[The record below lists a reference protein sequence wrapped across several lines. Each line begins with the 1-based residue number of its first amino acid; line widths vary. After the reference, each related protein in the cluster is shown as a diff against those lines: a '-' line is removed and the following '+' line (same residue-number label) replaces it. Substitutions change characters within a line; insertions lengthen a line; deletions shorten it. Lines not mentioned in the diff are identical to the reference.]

1 MRYAELLIVFGMVL
15 INALLAAYEIAL
27 ASISTVRLQTLVK
40 QQRVGATAAL
50 RMKEGIEK
58 SLAVVQLGITLVGLT
73 AGAAGGASAAE
84 DIAPFFRERG
94 WGAWGADVLAMILV
108 VAPLTALTIVAG
120 ELIPKLFA
128 LRNKEWVCLTL
139 SPPMWFFSLSVWP
152 IVWMLESSAGLVV
165 GWVERFWHPRQHAD
179 LRNEAAALMDLRSI
193 ASLARAS
200 ALIGPREENMIV
212 GAARLASRQLREI
225 IVPAEH
231 IHLLSL
237 HDPLAES
244 LAAAQADMHTRF
256 PITDRAITDRLITDR
271 PISNTQ
277 GDPQGI
283 VGYVTFKDIV
293 AGLRPQPPLSMA
305 SILRHVPTLGPDVT
319 ISAALEQLLKER
331 THIAVVKDEG
341 AVIGMITLEDIVEE
355 LIGDIQDEHDLLPVH
370 VIRSG
375 EGWVVGGGATLGRL
389 SELTPLAI
397 GGDDPTM
404 TLSEWLIRRLGKPP
418 RVGDEWRGPEGRFVV
433 RKIRRQRALEVAINA
448 PPTAEPPPRVA

>member
-1 MRYAELLIVFGMVL
+1 
-15 INALLAAYEIAL
+15 
-27 ASISTVRLQTLVK
+27 
-40 QQRVGATAAL
+40 
-50 RMKEGIEK
+50 
-58 SLAVVQLGITLVGLT
+58 
-73 AGAAGGASAAE
+73 
-84 DIAPFFRERG
+84 
-94 WGAWGADVLAMILV
+94 
-108 VAPLTALTIVAG
+108 
-120 ELIPKLFA
+120 
-128 LRNKEWVCLTL
+128 
-139 SPPMWFFSLSVWP
+139 MWFFSLSVWP

-165 GWVERFWHPRQHAD
+165 GWVERFWHPRQHSD

-256 PITDRAITDRLITDR
+256 PITDRAISD
-271 PISNTQ
+271 TQ

-293 AGLRPQPPLSMA
+293 AGLRPQPPLPME

-389 SELTPLAI
+389 SESTPLAI
-397 GGDDPTM
+397 AGDDPTT

-418 RVGDEWRGPEGRFVV
+418 RVGDELRAPEGRFVV
-433 RKIRRQRALEVAINA
+433 RKIRRQRALEVAIN
-448 PPTAEPPPRVA
+448 PPQTVEPPPRIA

>member
-1 MRYAELLIVFGMVL
+1 
-15 INALLAAYEIAL
+15 
-27 ASISTVRLQTLVK
+27 
-40 QQRVGATAAL
+40 
-50 RMKEGIEK
+50 
-58 SLAVVQLGITLVGLT
+58 
-73 AGAAGGASAAE
+73 
-84 DIAPFFRERG
+84 
-94 WGAWGADVLAMILV
+94 
-108 VAPLTALTIVAG
+108 
-120 ELIPKLFA
+120 
-128 LRNKEWVCLTL
+128 
-139 SPPMWFFSLSVWP
+139 
-152 IVWMLESSAGLVV
+152 
-165 GWVERFWHPRQHAD
+165 
-179 LRNEAAALMDLRSI
+179 
-193 ASLARAS
+193 
-200 ALIGPREENMIV
+200 MIV

-256 PITDRAITDRLITDR
+256 PITDRPITDR
-271 PISNTQ
+271 PFSDTQ

-448 PPTAEPPPRVA
+448 PSTVEPPPRVA

>member
-1 MRYAELLIVFGMVL
+1 
-15 INALLAAYEIAL
+15 
-27 ASISTVRLQTLVK
+27 
-40 QQRVGATAAL
+40 
-50 RMKEGIEK
+50 
-58 SLAVVQLGITLVGLT
+58 
-73 AGAAGGASAAE
+73 
-84 DIAPFFRERG
+84 
-94 WGAWGADVLAMILV
+94 
-108 VAPLTALTIVAG
+108 
-120 ELIPKLFA
+120 
-128 LRNKEWVCLTL
+128 
-139 SPPMWFFSLSVWP
+139 
-152 IVWMLESSAGLVV
+152 
-165 GWVERFWHPRQHAD
+165 
-179 LRNEAAALMDLRSI
+179 MDLRSI

-256 PITDRAITDRLITDR
+256 PITDRAISD
-271 PISNTQ
+271 TQ

-293 AGLRPQPPLSMA
+293 AGLRPQPPLPME

-389 SELTPLAI
+389 SESTPLAI
-397 GGDDPTM
+397 AGDDPTT

-418 RVGDEWRGPEGRFVV
+418 RVGDELRAPEGRFVV
-433 RKIRRQRALEVAINA
+433 RKIRRQRALEVAIN
-448 PPTAEPPPRVA
+448 PPQTVEPPPRIA

>member
-40 QQRVGATAAL
+40 QQRVGAAAAL

-84 DIAPFFRERG
+84 DIAPFFMERG

-152 IVWMLESSAGLVV
+152 IVWMLESSAGFVV

-256 PITDRAITDRLITDR
+256 PITDRAISD
-271 PISNTQ
+271 TQ

-293 AGLRPQPPLSMA
+293 AGLRPQPPLPME

-389 SELTPLAI
+389 RESTPLAI
-397 GGDDPTM
+397 GGDDPTT

-418 RVGDEWRGPEGRFVV
+418 RVGDELRAPEGRFVV
-433 RKIRRQRALEVAINA
+433 RKIRRQRALEVAINP
-448 PPTAEPPPRVA
+448 PPTVEPPPRVA

>member
-1 MRYAELLIVFGMVL
+1 
-15 INALLAAYEIAL
+15 
-27 ASISTVRLQTLVK
+27 
-40 QQRVGATAAL
+40 
-50 RMKEGIEK
+50 
-58 SLAVVQLGITLVGLT
+58 
-73 AGAAGGASAAE
+73 
-84 DIAPFFRERG
+84 
-94 WGAWGADVLAMILV
+94 
-108 VAPLTALTIVAG
+108 
-120 ELIPKLFA
+120 
-128 LRNKEWVCLTL
+128 
-139 SPPMWFFSLSVWP
+139 
-152 IVWMLESSAGLVV
+152 
-165 GWVERFWHPRQHAD
+165 

-256 PITDRAITDRLITDR
+256 PITDRAISD
-271 PISNTQ
+271 TQ

-305 SILRHVPTLGPDVT
+305 SILRHVPTLGPEVT

-331 THIAVVKDEG
+331 THIAVVKDHDL
-341 AVIGMITLEDIVEE
+341 VIGMITLEDIVEE
-355 LIGDIQDEHDLLPVH
+355 LIGDIQDENDLLPVH

-375 EGWVVGGGATLGRL
+375 EGWVVGGGAMLGRL
-389 SELTPLAI
+389 RELTPLAI
-397 GGDDPTM
+397 GVDDPTM

-433 RKIRRQRALEVAINA
+433 RKIRRQRALEVAINP
-448 PPTAEPPPRVA
+448 PPTVEPPPRVA

>member
-27 ASISTVRLQTLVK
+27 ASVSTVRLQTLVK
-40 QQRVGATAAL
+40 QQRVGAAAAL

-58 SLAVVQLGITLVGLT
+58 SLAVVQLGITLVGLI
-73 AGAAGGASAAE
+73 AGAAGGATAAE

-94 WGAWGADVLAMILV
+94 WGAWGADVLAIFLV

-139 SPPMWFFSLSVWP
+139 SPPMWVFSLSVWP
-152 IVWMLESSAGLVV
+152 IVWLLESSAGIVV

-200 ALIGPREENMIV
+200 ALIGPREENMIL

-256 PITDRAITDRLITDR
+256 PITDRAI
-271 PISNTQ
+271 S
-277 GDPQGI
+277 DPHGAVQGI

-305 SILRHVPTLGPDVT
+305 SILRPVPTLAPEVT
-319 ISAALEQLLKER
+319 ISAALERLLKER
-331 THIAVVKDEG
+331 THIAVVKDRDV
-341 AVIGMITLEDIVEE
+341 VIGMITLEDIVEE

-375 EGWVVGGGATLGRL
+375 EGWVVGGGATLGRV
-389 SELTPLAI
+389 SELTRLAI
-397 GGDDPTM
+397 GVDDPTI

-418 RVGDEWRGPEGRFVV
+418 RVGDELRAPEGRFGV
-433 RKIRRQRALEVAINA
+433 RKIRRQRALEVAINV
-448 PPTAEPPPRVA
+448 PPTVESRSSIA

>member
-94 WGAWGADVLAMILV
+94 WGAWGADLLAMILV

-256 PITDRAITDRLITDR
+256 PITDRAISD
-271 PISNTQ
+271 TQ

-448 PPTAEPPPRVA
+448 PPTVEPPTRIA

>member
-1 MRYAELLIVFGMVL
+1 
-15 INALLAAYEIAL
+15 
-27 ASISTVRLQTLVK
+27 
-40 QQRVGATAAL
+40 
-50 RMKEGIEK
+50 
-58 SLAVVQLGITLVGLT
+58 
-73 AGAAGGASAAE
+73 
-84 DIAPFFRERG
+84 
-94 WGAWGADVLAMILV
+94 VLAMILV

-152 IVWMLESSAGLVV
+152 IVWMLESSAGFVV

-256 PITDRAITDRLITDR
+256 PITDRAISD
-271 PISNTQ
+271 TQ

-293 AGLRPQPPLSMA
+293 AGLRPQPPLPME

-389 SELTPLAI
+389 RESTPLAI
-397 GGDDPTM
+397 GGDDPTT

-418 RVGDEWRGPEGRFVV
+418 RVGDELRAPEGRFVV
-433 RKIRRQRALEVAINA
+433 RKIRRQRALEVAIN
-448 PPTAEPPPRVA
+448 PPQTVEPPPRIA

>member
-256 PITDRAITDRLITDR
+256 PITDRAI
-271 PISNTQ
+271 SNTQ